1 MEAAAP
7 MGDSGKLDRLTERQK
22 DCLRLVGQGYTSKEI
37 GPRLGISHVTVD
49 NYVRGALDLLQ
60 VDSRAGAARLLL
72 SHETDQ
78 PLIYQSPRLV
88 NEGPV
93 PPETMATDGSTGS
106 APHRFVPPL
115 GGQRNTLP
123 AQDKVY
129 AILKVAVLGLS
140 GLFALTLGLA
150 GLFWL
155 LR

>member
-7 MGDSGKLDRLTERQK
+7 MGDSGKLERLTERQK

-88 NEGPV
+88 TDGQG
-93 PPETMATDGSTGS
+93 PPETITTEGSTGS

-123 AQDKVY
+123 APDKVY
-129 AILKVAVLGLS
+129 AIFKVAVIGLS